1 MAMRRL
7 AEVQPESFAFTEANV
22 AWAKKEIARYPEG
35 RQASAVI
42 SLLWRAQDQEGW
54 VTEPAIEVVAEMLDM
69 PKIRVLEVATFYTMF
84 NLEPVGR
91 IAHIQ
96 VCGTTPCW
104 LRGANDLKEVC
115 RNRIN
120 HEPFHLSSDGAF
132 SWEEVECL
140 GACVNAPMVLIGSD
154 TFEDL
159 TAESFGK
166 LVDDLAAGRPVKPGP
181 QIDRQFSAPVGGPT
195 TLTDPA
201 LYAKEGNDSPPEPA
215 AETAVASDTNKPQG
229 LAAPREGKPDDL
241 KRISGIGPKIE
252 EILNSLGVYHF
263 DQIAAWEPRQVAWVD
278 DFLSFKGRI
287 LREDWITQARRFMEA
302 ADAAGASQ
310 SAGQGEQGGGPI
322 EASKPHAAVPSP
334 PDPDGQ
340 VSQQVEKAAD
350 GQSTKEKKEEKTNET
365 AKHASDN
372 PEVRD

>member
-7 AEVQPESFAFTEANV
+7 AEVQPESFAFTQANA
-22 AWAKKEIARYPEG
+22 AWAKQEVAKYPEG

-42 SLLWRAQDQEGW
+42 ALLWRAQDQEGW
-54 VTEPAIEVVAEMLDM
+54 VTEPAIEVVAEMLEM

-140 GACVNAPMVLIGSD
+140 GACVNAPMVLIASD
-154 TFEDL
+154 TYEDL
-159 TAESFGK
+159 TAESFSK
-166 LVDDLAAGRPVKPGP
+166 LIDDLAAGKPVKPGP
-181 QIDRQFSAPVGGPT
+181 EIDRQFAAPVGGPT

-201 LYAKEGNDSPPEPA
+201 LYARENDNAPPAPAGEAAVSEADKPEGLPGPRDSNA
-215 AETAVASDTNKPQG
+215 
-229 LAAPREGKPDDL
+229 DDL

-263 DQIAAWEPRQVAWVD
+263 DQIAAWEPRQLAWVD

-287 LREDWITQARRFMEA
+287 LREDWIGQAKDLAKSAPQPAEA
-302 ADAAGASQ
+302 DSTVEV
-310 SAGQGEQGGGPI
+310 GEAPI
-322 EASKPHAAVPSP
+322 DASKPQAAAPRP
-334 PDPDGQ
+334 PDPNGQ
-340 VSQQVEKAAD
+340 LSQQAEKDAD
-350 GQSTKEKKEEKTNET
+350 GQSTKEEKEEKVDET
-365 AKHASDN
+365 DRNASDN